1 MATRKTSPRAKR
13 VRNRETSS
21 SDIVVPDRLF
31 FRIGDV
37 AKLLELPPYV
47 LRFWETEFPA
57 LAPKKGSNGQRVY
70 RRKEVELAVRI
81 KALLYEEGF
90 TIAGARQ
97 QLKDESSPG
106 HRQKPLPFASR
117 STTSGLKRVRA
128 ELKEILG
135 ILGKKR

>member
-13 VRNRETSS
+13 VRSREAAT

-37 AKLLELPPYV
+37 AELLGLPPYV

-57 LAPKKGSNGQRVY
+57 LAPKKGSSGQRSY
-70 RRKEVELAVRI
+70 RRKDVELAIRI
-81 KALLYEEGF
+81 KQLLYEEGF

-97 QLKDESSPG
+97 QLKQEANPKHG
-106 HRQKPLPFASR
+106 QNALPFSSK
-117 STTSGLKRVRA
+117 STSNGLKRVRA
-128 ELKEILG
+128 ELKDILS
-135 ILGKKR
+135 ILSKKR